1 MNNRQKQRAA
11 AHEARKKR
19 MAENQQR
26 ADAHAAKVARNK
38 EKRKSNTL
46 KSVVPLNT
54 VEEAESCIHNKG
66 PNGRRFSLT

>member
-26 ADAHAAKVARNK
+26 ADAHAAKVKKNK
-38 EKRKSNTL
+38 ANRKRP
-46 KSVVPLNT
+46 KSVVPVNT
-54 VEEAESCIHNKG
+54 KEEAETCIHNKG
-66 PNGRRFSLT
+66 RTGKMFKAS